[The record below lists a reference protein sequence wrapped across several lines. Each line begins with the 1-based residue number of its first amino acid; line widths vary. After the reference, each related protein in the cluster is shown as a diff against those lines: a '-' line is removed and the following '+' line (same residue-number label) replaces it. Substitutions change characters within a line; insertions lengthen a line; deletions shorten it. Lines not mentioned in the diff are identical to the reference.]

1 PPLVVGFGDGE
12 MFLASDVPAL
22 LGKTR
27 DVLVLGDGELAAL
40 TADGISLFT
49 LDGEPVQRSS
59 RVVDWDGE
67 AAEKSGYP
75 HFMLKEIFEQPE
87 AVRNTMRERVDPEGL
102 DIRIPEL
109 GLKDRELAGL
119 NRLCFVACGTSW
131 HAGLVGKYL
140 VEAFARL
147 PVEVDIA
154 SEFRY
159 RRPVV
164 DSRVLT
170 VPISQSGETA
180 DTLAAL
186 RDARNDG
193 GRALAVVNVV

>member
-1 PPLVVGFGDGE
+1 
-12 MFLASDVPAL
+12 
-22 LGKTR
+22 
-27 DVLVLGDGELAAL
+27 
-40 TADGISLFT
+40 
-49 LDGEPVQRSS
+49 
-59 RVVDWDGE
+59 
-67 AAEKSGYP
+67 
-75 HFMLKEIFEQPE
+75 MLKEIFEQPE
-87 AVRNTMRERVDPEGL
+87 DARNTMLERVDPEGP
-102 DIRIPEL
+102 DIRMPEL
-109 GLKDRELAGL
+109 GLKDRELTGL

-186 RDARNDG
+186 RGARNHG
-193 GRALAVVNVV
+193 PRRGALRHGVGS